1 MSFEPRDINAGFQS
15 GIQPDIQPDM
25 AEATADQT
33 VKSGSEHAAPD
44 APVKIILAAVFGAL
58 ALWGGAVAAFGLP
71 GLYIPAVIA
80 VPFLFGMLV
89 LISKG

>member
-1 MSFEPRDINAGFQS
+1 MSFEPRDI
-15 GIQPDIQPDM
+15 QPDM
-25 AEATADQT
+25 AETTEDLAITTHHHHAT
-33 VKSGSEHAAPD
+33 PD
-44 APVKIILAAVFGAL
+44 APVKAIIAGVLCVLAM
-58 ALWGGAVAAFGLP
+58 WGGAIAAFGLP